1 VKTHGF
7 DTARRLVLTGM
18 AALAVGA
25 LAPKAAVA
33 ASASEFNASA
43 SAALDR
49 LYESSP
55 RARALTDRSLAVL
68 VFPKIT
74 KAGFVVG
81 AMSGN
86 GVLFIH
92 GQPARYYNI
101 TAASYGLQA
110 GVQTFSFAMFFVTP
124 SALDYLDR
132 SNGWQVGVGPSV
144 VVVDQGMAKTMNTT
158 TLSQDVYT
166 MTFGQRG
173 LMGGLGL
180 EGSKITQIQPDQ

>member
-7 DTARRLVLTGM
+7 DIVRRLVLAG
-18 AALAVGA
+18 AGAVAVTA
-25 LAPKAAVA
+25 LAPHAAFA
-33 ASASEFNASA
+33 ASAAGLNDDAT
-43 SAALDR
+43 AALNQ
-49 LYESSP
+49 LYDTSP

-101 TAASYGLQA
+101 SAASYGLQA
-110 GVQTFSFAMFFVTP
+110 GVQTFSFAMFFVTQ

-144 VVVDQGMAKTMNTT
+144 VVVDQGMAKTINTT

-173 LMGGLGL
+173 LMAGFGL